1 MDETIQKWNHEFNIQ
16 NPDSEPTTFLLL
28 KDYLDS
34 FNNHK
39 ANHIVDEQNRIIINE
54 RVAEKS
60 SILKGELDNKSEEVS
75 ELSEEV
81 KHLTCKCN
89 DLYTELDSEKQN
101 KTLEIDKAVKQA
113 VSAKEEIIQLLK
125 GDKEKLASES
135 AEWKEIISN
144 FTKDNTCSS
153 QKLGEIG
160 EKEFLKV
167 LQSSSSPWES
177 VDVTNQKGHS
187 GDFIVNYK
195 DKKYI
200 IDVKNWTSDIRGDEV
215 RKLARDIEDRSCDGG
230 AIISLKEGVGI
241 LDPSK
246 NQKVKQCVQ
255 TITVQGKSISLI
267 SNASLLE
274 QDVINSVLLELLY
287 CESTSDN
294 NTILTDNKR
303 REFHKYIM
311 AMEKDIES
319 ERISFNKR
327 ITKKQN
333 QLEDFKTS
341 FKELI
346 NGYDDLSDDDSPKPK
361 SKNRPSVKEMRK
373 KLKEDGHIEETKLKG
388 DSLRTKF
395 NELYPHD

>member
-1 MDETIQKWNHEFNIQ
+1 MDETIKKWNLEFNIQ
-16 NPDSEPTTFLLL
+16 NTESEPTIFLLL

-60 SILKGELDNKSEEVS
+60 SILKEELDNKSQELS

-81 KHLTCKCN
+81 NHLTSKCN
-89 DLYTELDSEKQN
+89 DLYTELDSVKQN

-125 GDKEKLASES
+125 VDKEKLASES
-135 AEWKEIISN
+135 TEWKEIISN

-153 QKLGEIG
+153 QKLGEMG

-167 LQSSSSPWES
+167 LQSSSAPWDS
-177 VDVTNQKGHS
+177 VSETNQKGHS

-200 IDVKNWTSDIRGDEV
+200 IDVKNWSSNIRGEEV

-230 AIISLKEGVGI
+230 AIISLKNGVGI
-241 LDPSK
+241 LDPVK
-246 NQKVKQCVQ
+246 NQIVKQSVQ
-255 TITVQGKSISLI
+255 MITVQGKSVLLI

-274 QDVINSVLLELLY
+274 QDFINSVLLELLY

-294 NTILTDNKR
+294 NTILTENCR
-303 REFHKYIM
+303 REIHKSIM
-311 AMEKDIES
+311 AMEKELES
-319 ERISFNKR
+319 ERISFNKK

-333 QLEDFKTS
+333 DLENLKTTL
-341 FKELI
+341 KEII
-346 NGYDDLSDDDSPKPK
+346 NGFDDLSDNDSPKLQLK
-361 SKNRPSVKEMRK
+361 KKPSASEMRK
-373 KLKEDGHIEETKLKG
+373 KLEEAGHIEESKLKWPAV
-388 DSLRTKF
+388 KQKY
-395 NELYPHD
+395 NELIHD